1 MIYYQKLSFNF
12 QIRDYNEFRIKII
25 KHGELMTD
33 NDILIKIEKKA
44 DDMLKEH
51 NGVYLEKQLYNLLK
65 SKFPSLTRTDFKEVL
80 DKLLEENY
88 SMECGLIRP
97 KAKETKRSSDKYTD
111 DSKPGKG
118 TADHQRIPDKR
129 L

>member
-1 MIYYQKLSFNF
+1 MADDDKIT
-12 QIRDYNEFRIKII
+12 KII
-25 KHGELMTD
+25 KR
-33 NDILIKIEKKA
+33 A

-51 NGVYLEKQLYNLLK
+51 NGVYLEKQLYKKLKRKFRDLKRAEFNAVLDGLLK
-65 SKFPSLTRTDFKEVL
+65 EDYT
-80 DKLLEENY
+80 
-88 SMECGLIRP
+88 MERGLIRP
-97 KAKETKRSSDKYTD
+97 KAENTKRASDKYVD

>member
-1 MIYYQKLSFNF
+1 
-12 QIRDYNEFRIKII
+12 
-25 KHGELMTD
+25 MTD
-33 NDILIKIEKKA
+33 NDKLIKIEKKA

-51 NGVYLEKQLYNLLK
+51 NGVYLEKQLYNRLKRKFPDLKRAEFNAVLDELLK
-65 SKFPSLTRTDFKEVL
+65 KDYV
-80 DKLLEENY
+80 
-88 SMECGLIRP
+88 MERGLIRP
-97 KAKETKRSSDKYTD
+97 KAKMTKRSSDKYTD